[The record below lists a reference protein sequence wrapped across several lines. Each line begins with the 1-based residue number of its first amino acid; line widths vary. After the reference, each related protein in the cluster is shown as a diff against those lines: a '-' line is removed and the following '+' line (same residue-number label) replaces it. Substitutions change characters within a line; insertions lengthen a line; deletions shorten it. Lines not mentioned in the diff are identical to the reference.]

1 MPKEPVILLAEDHDD
16 DIVLIRR
23 ALARA
28 RITNPFRVV
37 RNGSQAISYLRGDGE
52 YADRAQNPTPDLLL
66 LDLQMPIKDGF
77 EVLKWVRRQRSLD
90 ALRILVLTSSDSL
103 RDVNLAYQLGAD
115 SFLVKPIEFEDA
127 SQLGALI
134 REHWLNASGTSGSF
148 RNAPR
153 WSENFFPTRLSQG
166 YPPRCNE

>member
-1 MPKEPVILLAEDHDD
+1 MPKEAVILLAEDHDD
-16 DIVLIRR
+16 DIVLIGR

-28 RITNPFRVV
+28 RIINPLQVV
-37 RNGSQAISYLRGDGE
+37 RDGAEAISYFKGAGK
-52 YADRAQNPTPDLLL
+52 YSDRVEHPLPDLLL
-66 LDLQMPIKDGF
+66 LDLQMPVKDGF
-77 EVLKWVRRQRSLD
+77 EVLKWVRRQPSLD

-115 SFLVKPIEFEDA
+115 SFLVKPIEFEDS

-134 REHWLNASGTSGSF
+134 RDHWLNTSKTADFF
-148 RNAPR
+148 REAPR
-153 WSENFFPTRLSQG
+153 RSANFCKTATSQA